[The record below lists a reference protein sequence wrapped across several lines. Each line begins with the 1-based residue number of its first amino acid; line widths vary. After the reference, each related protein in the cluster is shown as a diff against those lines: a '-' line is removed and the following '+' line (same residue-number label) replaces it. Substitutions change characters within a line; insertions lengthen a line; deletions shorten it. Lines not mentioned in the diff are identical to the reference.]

1 MAVLFISEDYLKS
14 SSAISKNVDV
24 EELLPHIKAAQDIDM
39 HGKLGTDLY
48 NHLQDGVTNSTLSA
62 AETTLIDSY
71 IAPALV
77 HWALY
82 QAMPFLGFKI
92 MNKSIVQ
99 KSSENA
105 ASAGTDDIKY
115 LREIV
120 RNTAEHYTDR
130 LVQYLEHNQ
139 SAHPEYNTNT
149 GADLD
154 PSREAFYSGMNLATV
169 RYKRGLTL
177 EDFLDNGL
185 I

>member
-1 MAVLFISEDYLKS
+1 MAALFISEDYLKS
-14 SSAISKNVDV
+14 SSAISKNVDI
-24 EELLPHIKAAQDIDM
+24 EELLPHIKTAQDIDI

-48 NHLQDGVTNSTLSA
+48 NELQDGVENSNLTA
-62 AETTLIDSY
+62 EETTLIDDY

-77 HWALY
+77 HWALF

-99 KSSENA
+99 KSSENGA
-105 ASAGTDDIKY
+105 PASTNDIKY

-130 LVQYLEHNQ
+130 LVSYLEHNQ
-139 SAHPEYNTNT
+139 STFTSYNTNS

-154 PSREAFYSGMNLATV
+154 PSRESYFSGINLGYV
-169 RYKRGLTL
+169 GGKGNKLTL
-177 EDFLDNGL
+177 NDFLD
-185 I
+185 

>member
-14 SSAISKNVDV
+14 SSAISKNIDM
-24 EELLPHIKAAQDIDM
+24 EEILPHMKTAQDINI

-48 NHLQDGVTNSTLSA
+48 NHLQDGVANSTLSSDDTA
-62 AETTLIDSY
+62 LIDDY

-77 HWALY
+77 HWALFE
-82 QAMPFLGFKI
+82 AMPFLGFKI

-99 KSSENA
+99 KSSDNA
-105 ASAGTDDIKY
+105 SPANTSDIKY

-130 LVQYLEHNQ
+130 LIDYLEHNQ
-139 SAHPEYNTNT
+139 STHPEYNTNT
-149 GADLD
+149 GSDLN
-154 PSREAFYSGMNLATV
+154 PSREAFYSGINLDTV
-169 RYKRGLTL
+169 RHRRGLTL